1 MNSAQL
7 SETLVNISDP
17 SYEVT
22 LPDNE
27 IKSKQSSAEEI
38 QRPDQQP
45 MLVGNEAPFERAAFF
60 PTDSKCW
67 WGRRRR
73 MNEASK
79 KTLKHYNW
87 LKPGDTWILAHV
99 P

>member
-38 QRPDQQP
+38 
-45 MLVGNEAPFERAAFF
+45 
-60 PTDSKCW
+60 
-67 WGRRRR
+67 
-73 MNEASK
+73 
-79 KTLKHYNW
+79 
-87 LKPGDTWILAHV
+87 
-99 P
+99 